1 MPLLA
6 AAAMLLQSAWAV
18 GGGGRA
24 RDQVRAGLD
33 TLYAG
38 EFAQAA
44 SAFTILAAQDT
55 TDPAP
60 VIFSAGAYIWW
71 AAAKDSDD
79 FESRRIDSL
88 LDVAVRRA
96 RAAGENAEALFWLGT
111 ALGYRARQE
120 DLHGHAFAAAK
131 DARAMRDAYR
141 QVLAADS
148 LRADCYLGLG
158 LYNYGLA
165 RAGAISRFL
174 GKLIGLGSGDA
185 ALGME
190 QMERAARSGD
200 LARVEATWVLASAL
214 KREATRKGA
223 ERERL
228 IQEARGYVDGL
239 AVRYPANPVFQRF
252 LAHTPEPAP

>member
-1 MPLLA
+1 LR
-6 AAAMLLQSAWAV
+6 S
-18 GGGGRA
+18 
-24 RDQVRAGLD
+24 GLD

-38 EFAQAA
+38 AFARAAA
-44 SAFTILAAQDT
+44 SFEALAAQDT

-79 FESRRIDSL
+79 YEARRIDSL
-88 LDVAVRRA
+88 LDVSVRRA
-96 RAAGENAEALFWLGT
+96 RAGGEHPEALFWLGT

-120 DLHGHAFAAAK
+120 DLHGHSLSAAK

-148 LRADCYLGLG
+148 LRSDCYLGLG

-174 GKLIGLGSGDA
+174 AKLIGLGSGDA
-185 ALGME
+185 ALGLQ
-190 QMERAARSGD
+190 QMERAAMTGD

-214 KREATRKGA
+214 LRESTRNHADRDGLL
-223 ERERL
+223 R
-228 IQEARGYVDGL
+228 EARGYVESL
-239 AVRYPANPVFQRF
+239 AQRYPDNPVFQRF
-252 LAHTPEPAP
+252 LLRNPVSSPSH